1 MDNEA
6 KLAQEAKPEEVTLF
20 DKIVSREIP
29 ANIIYEDD
37 IVSLLIRLYY
47 LPFHISSEGI
57 LMLERISRER

>member
-37 IVSLLIRLYY
+37 IVSLLIRLYS
-47 LPFHISSEGI
+47 FHISSVVI
-57 LMLERISRER
+57 LMLERIS